1 MELRGEKR
9 IRLDFVFHP
18 IVKQKI
24 KALPGARWHPEEKC
38 WHIPYEAE
46 AYKALQKLGYDL
58 EVESPSEG
66 DADVLRVEEIPGEP
80 FLKAFVPWDR
90 KDWQQKIKTIPGFWW
105 EKEGKYWRLPYVQD
119 TLGRL
124 RSLFGSSLELGFEVK
139 EDIEAFWE
147 KTGFVGRNLR
157 ATKVRRSEPTNNV
170 GGVGRSKRTT
180 RKELSEEQEKALVDL
195 EEKLILRRY
204 SYNTR
209 KSYKSHLRHFFFRF
223 PKLSPKE
230 IEERHIEQHILEQI
244 REKDI
249 SESTQNQIINALKYY
264 LENVLGRSRLFIQI
278 DRPKKSYKL
287 PNVLSE
293 SEVGRLIR
301 VVDNAKHRC
310 ILMMIYSAGLR
321 LSEVVNLQLDDLH
334 TDKNI
339 LFVRGG
345 KGKKDRETILS
356 ARVKEHLD
364 HYMEIY
370 KPSLWLFEGQFGGR
384 YSVSS
389 VQKIFNR
396 AKKKSGINSRATVHT
411 LRHSFA
417 THLVEK
423 NVSLSAIQQ
432 LLGHNSIKTTEVY
445 LHISDKVLRNIRSP
459 IDDLDLD
466 GPDKQEGI

>member
-1 MELRGEKR
+1 
-9 IRLDFVFHP
+9 
-18 IVKQKI
+18 
-24 KALPGARWHPEEKC
+24 
-38 WHIPYEAE
+38 
-46 AYKALQKLGYDL
+46 
-58 EVESPSEG
+58 
-66 DADVLRVEEIPGEP
+66 
-80 FLKAFVPWDR
+80 
-90 KDWQQKIKTIPGFWW
+90 
-105 EKEGKYWRLPYVQD
+105 
-119 TLGRL
+119 
-124 RSLFGSSLELGFEVK
+124 
-139 EDIEAFWE
+139 
-147 KTGFVGRNLR
+147 
-157 ATKVRRSEPTNNV
+157 
-170 GGVGRSKRTT
+170 
-180 RKELSEEQEKALVDL
+180 
-195 EEKLILRRY
+195 LIWV
-204 SYNTR
+204 YNTR
-209 KSYKSHLRHFFFRF
+209 KSYKSHLRQFFFRF
-223 PKLSPKE
+223 PKLNPKD

-249 SESTQNQIINALKYY
+249 SESTQNQIINAMKYY
-264 LENVLGRSRLFIQI
+264 LENVQGRSRMFIQI

-293 SEVGRLIR
+293 REVGRLIK

-334 TDKNI
+334 PDKNI

-389 VQKIFNR
+389 VQKVFNR

-423 NVSLSAIQQ
+423 NVSLSAVQQ

-466 GPDKQEGI
+466 GPDKPEGL